1 MRTPHAFRHPLRF
14 HHLAAFTLTG
24 LLPLLA
30 GCGVRGS
37 GVMATETRH
46 VSGFSRIALSGSG
59 DVRIEQTGRES
70 LTVEAED
77 NLLPLLETYVDGD
90 TLVLRTRPNTSIR
103 PTRTIRYRIT
113 VARLE
118 AASISGS
125 GSLRAEGVD
134 SDRFTTSIS
143 GSGSMTLTG
152 KAKAIDLSIS
162 GSGSYDAANLVS
174 QTGRVSIS
182 GSGSGVVNTSEEL
195 EVAISGS
202 GSVEVIGKPWVDQH
216 ISGSGRVSRR
226 KPG

>member
-1 MRTPHAFRHPLRF
+1 MRCSGHAPG
-14 HHLAAFTLTG
+14 HLSALALAVY
-24 LLPLLA
+24 LPLLA

-37 GVMATETRH
+37 GVMATQTRD
-46 VSGFSRIALSGSG
+46 VSGFSEISLSGSG
-59 DVRIEQTGRES
+59 EVLVEQTGRES
-70 LTVEAED
+70 LTIEAED

-90 TLVLRTRPNTSIR
+90 TLVLRTRPDTSIS

-113 VARLE
+113 VARLD
-118 AASISGS
+118 AARISGS
-125 GSLRAEGVD
+125 GSLRAAGLD

-143 GSGSMTLTG
+143 GSGSMTLAG

-162 GSGSYDAANLVS
+162 GSGSYDAADLVS

-202 GSVEVIGKPWVDQH
+202 GSIEVIGKPWVDQH
-216 ISGSGRVSRR
+216 ISGSGRITRR
-226 KPG
+226 KPA

>member
-1 MRTPHAFRHPLRF
+1 MPAASYVTRPLVA
-14 HHLAAFTLTG
+14 LALASSVA
-24 LLPLLA
+24 LLA

-37 GVMATETRH
+37 GVMASETRN
-46 VSGFSRIALSGSG
+46 VSGFSAVSLSGSG
-59 DVRIEQTGRES
+59 DVRIEQTGQES
-70 LTVEAED
+70 LTIEAED
-77 NLLPLLETYVDGD
+77 NLLPLLETYVDDG

-113 VARLE
+113 VARLDS
-118 AASISGS
+118 ANISGS
-125 GSLRAEGVD
+125 GSLRATGVD

-174 QTGRVSIS
+174 QTGRISIS

-202 GSVEVIGKPWVDQH
+202 GSIEVVGKPWVEQH